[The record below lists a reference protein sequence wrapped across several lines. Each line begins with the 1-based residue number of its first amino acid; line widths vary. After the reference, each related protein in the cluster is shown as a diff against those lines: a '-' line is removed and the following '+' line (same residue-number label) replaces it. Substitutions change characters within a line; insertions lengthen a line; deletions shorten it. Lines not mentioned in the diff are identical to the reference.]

1 MVEESLS
8 YLTRVIKNLLEVL
21 QLFFVFLDLLEF
33 PRCRNS
39 FYYNALLALRLQ
51 HLKQYWQKIWKDKK
65 HLNNQTQNN
74 QSINE
79 WRNINFFCSDRR
91 GVRDTNCIPTSS
103 GLSHTIGHKM
113 SIEKNKLHNETFRYG
128 HTNLTLPC
136 SGKVTEMITKQY
148 THTSII
154 IIIIP

>member
-79 WRNINFFCSDRR
+79 
-91 GVRDTNCIPTSS
+91 
-103 GLSHTIGHKM
+103 
-113 SIEKNKLHNETFRYG
+113 
-128 HTNLTLPC
+128 
-136 SGKVTEMITKQY
+136 
-148 THTSII
+148 
-154 IIIIP
+154 